1 MCCDFIPFSTVFH
14 ETGQK
19 YLLPDMTK
27 CSWHNM
33 RYCSGLP
40 SVRFRSGFLPCNCT
54 ATRTFS
60 VQNNW
65 FPMSCLFVL
74 SVPVADH
81 TGQNLPI
88 YSQLC
93 PDSDILRGGIPA
105 DFHIPAVTKQNDIFL
120 FLTFQH
126 YLTDPVSGQFEFW
139 VLFCPH
145 TITGWNWKTGIVI
158 IFPDQYVEHQADKT
172 VPAP

>member
-60 VQNNW
+60 VHNNW
-65 FPMSCLFVL
+65 FPMSCLFDR
-74 SVPVADH
+74 SVPVAAH
-81 TGQNLPI
+81 TGQNLPNCVQIRIFFGEGYQRTFI
-88 YSQLC
+88 YQLSQSRMTFFC
-93 PDSDILRGGIPA
+93 FWHSSITWRILSA
-105 DFHIPAVTKQNDIFL
+105 ASL
-120 FLTFQH
+120 
-126 YLTDPVSGQFEFW
+126 SFEFYF
-139 VLFCPH
+139 VH
-145 TITGWNWKTGIVI
+145 IR
-158 IFPDQYVEHQADKT
+158 
-172 VPAP
+172 

>member
-1 MCCDFIPFSTVFH
+1 MCCDFIPFSTVFY

-19 YLLPDMTK
+19 YLLPDMAEFL
-27 CSWHNM
+27 WHNM

-40 SVRFRSGFLPCNCT
+40 SVRFSSGFLPCNCT
-54 ATRTFS
+54 VTRTFS
-60 VQNNW
+60 VHNHW

-93 PDSDILRGGIPA
+93 PDSDILRGGVPA

-126 YLTDPVSGQFEFW
+126 YLTDPVSSQFEF
-139 VLFCPH
+139 
-145 TITGWNWKTGIVI
+145 
-158 IFPDQYVEHQADKT
+158 
-172 VPAP
+172 